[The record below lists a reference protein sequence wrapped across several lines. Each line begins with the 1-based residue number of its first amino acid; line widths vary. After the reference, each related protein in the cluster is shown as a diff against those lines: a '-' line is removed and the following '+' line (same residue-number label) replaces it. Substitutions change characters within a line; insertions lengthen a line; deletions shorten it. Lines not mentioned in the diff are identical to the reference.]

1 MALSLKKKEL
11 VDCLMANP
19 MLPNTQIAKIMGINN
34 KTVGKWLKE
43 PEVQE
48 ELARRLKDQW
58 QDGERL
64 AQDTML
70 SLCREGDF
78 KAAKYILDSLGYAPT
93 QKIEADLHTDFVINV
108 LDEDDE

>member
-34 KTVGKWLKE
+34 KTVGKWLKDE
-43 PEVQE
+43 EVQA
-48 ELARRLKDQW
+48 ELAKRLQEQW
-58 QDGERL
+58 KDGERL

-78 KAAKYILDSLGYAPT
+78 KAAKYILDSLGYEKE
-93 QKIEADLHTDFVINV
+93 QKVDMDLNADINITIED
-108 LDEDDE
+108 

>member
-48 ELARRLKDQW
+48 ELARRLKEQW
-58 QDGERL
+58 KDGERL

-93 QKIEADLHTDFVINV
+93 QKVEAEIITDTHIVI
-108 LDEDDE
+108 DEE

>member
-11 VDCLMANP
+11 VDCLLAHP
-19 MLPNTQIAKIMGINN
+19 LLPNTQIAKLMGINN

-43 PEVQE
+43 PEVQA
-48 ELARRLKDQW
+48 ELEKRLQEQW
-58 QDGERL
+58 KDGERL

-78 KAAKYILDSLGYAPT
+78 KAAKYILDSLGYAPA
-93 QKIEADLHTDFVINV
+93 QRIEADIRTDIDIII
-108 LDEDDE
+108 DEE

>member
-1 MALSLKKKEL
+1 MALTLKKKEL

-19 MLPNTQIAKIMGINN
+19 MLPNTQIAKLMGINN

-48 ELARRLKDQW
+48 ELARRLQEQW
-58 QDGERL
+58 KDGERL

-78 KAAKYILDSLGYAPT
+78 KAAKYILDSLGYAPA
-93 QKIEADLHTDFVINV
+93 QKVDMDLNADINITIE
-108 LDEDDE
+108 E

>member
-1 MALSLKKKEL
+1 MALPAKKKEL
-11 VDCLMANP
+11 IDVLMANP
-19 MLPNTQIAKIMGINN
+19 MLPNTQVAKIMGINN

-48 ELARRLKDQW
+48 ELARRLQDQW
-58 QDGERL
+58 KDGERL

-78 KAAKYILDSLGYAPT
+78 KAAKYILDSLGYAPA
-93 QKIEADLHTDFVINV
+93 QKVDMDLHTDFVINV
-108 LDEDDE
+108 TDDEE